1 MGGSREEETVEF
13 RHITKHFQSI
23 AFVRGSGKYEVQQPS
38 FMLNT
43 AAKSVLGS

>member
-13 RHITKHFQSI
+13 RHVTKHFQSI
-23 AFVRGSGKYEVQQPS
+23 AFVRGSGEYEMQQPS

-43 AAKSVLGS
+43 AVKPVLGG